1 MTNTNKTARPET
13 ETKATDIQLLY
24 NEALLRGKEH
34 ELIEGGCNGL
44 AMINIEGIEKIKKDP
59 NIEKLT
65 IGTHPGGFH
74 ADELVAISLISIIF
88 DMDVE
93 IVRSRDP
100 EELKECHFV
109 VDTAEGLLD
118 HHGARN
124 DKISCA
130 ASRVYRLLYQTLE
143 IDMAADW
150 RFWTNLSKLVDAVAK
165 QDNGIEVFERFGY
178 VAAMARFGVVYGED
192 MFDKAFQMVR
202 QDMTA
207 LLYVWDAEAD
217 ATAAAL
223 KVIEGNTDDTVLVFD
238 SSCRAANVKQLMWE
252 RRHPALY
259 YISPEDE
266 TDWRILCAAPP
277 RERDD
282 EEFNQFASR
291 FLLPEKWRGKRGKE
305 LSDVTGID
313 GGIFCHAAGF
323 IAGWKTKDSAL
334 EAADKAVRILLGE
347 EDA

>member
-1 MTNTNKTARPET
+1 MSSTNTNTARPET
-13 ETKATDIQLLY
+13 RATDIDLLY
-24 NEALLRGKEH
+24 NDALLRGKEE
-34 ELIEGGCNGL
+34 ELIEAGLDGL
-44 AMINIEGIEKIKKDP
+44 ALVNLDELKNLLEYHSV
-59 NIEKLT
+59 EKLV

-74 ADELVAISLISIIF
+74 ADELVAISMISIIF
-88 DMDVE
+88 DTEVE
-93 IVRSRDP
+93 IIRSRDP
-100 EELKECHFV
+100 EELKGCHFV

-143 IDMAADW
+143 IRKAADW
-150 RFWTNLSKLVDAVAK
+150 RFWNNLSKLVDDVAR
-165 QDNGIEVFERFGY
+165 QDNGIKVFERFGY
-178 VAAMARFGVVYGED
+178 VAAMARFGVVHGED
-192 MFDKAFQMVR
+192 MFYKAFQMVR

-223 KVIEGNTDDTVLVFD
+223 KVIEGDADDTVLVFD

-266 TDWRILCAAPP
+266 NDWRILCAAPP
-277 RERDD
+277 RERRC
-282 EEFNQFASR
+282 SGSP
-291 FLLPEKWRGKRGKE
+291 L
-305 LSDVTGID
+305 
-313 GGIFCHAAGF
+313 
-323 IAGWKTKDSAL
+323 
-334 EAADKAVRILLGE
+334 
-347 EDA
+347 